1 MATPFSG
8 TESIAALIQ
17 GAAEVEST
25 DVGLRPHRLPAWA
38 RARGDAQLALAESQ
52 PAGVRLS
59 FTTTAPRVTLTALAT
74 RFGYAGVPPR
84 APGVFDAVVDGS
96 LVASASLASAVV
108 VTLDMTTGRT
118 TTTTAAPEELTFDLG
133 PDDGRSHRVD
143 LWLPH
148 TESVELV
155 ALTADAPVHAVPAAA
170 RTWLHHGSSISQGS
184 NAATPTGT
192 WASVAA
198 RAAGVDLVNLGF
210 GGSAL
215 LDPFVARVMR
225 DTPADLVSLAAG
237 INVVGA
243 DLMRRRA
250 FTPAVHGFLDT
261 IRDGHPD
268 VPLLVVTPILCPM
281 HEETPG
287 PSAFD
292 AEALAQGRMGFR
304 ATGDPAEV
312 AAGKLTLQVVR
323 TELARVVRDR
333 RDPHLHLLDGL
344 ALYGPAD
351 AAEHPL
357 PDGLHPDAATHQLI
371 GERFGALAFGPGGPF
386 AG

>member
-1 MATPFSG
+1 MEFPVSA
-8 TESIAALIQ
+8 ESIAALVQ
-17 GAAEVEST
+17 GAAELEAT
-25 DVGLRPHRLPAWA
+25 AVGLRPHRLPTWA
-38 RARGDAQLALAESQ
+38 RARGDAQLKLAESQ
-52 PAGVRLS
+52 PAGVRIA

-96 LVASASLASAVV
+96 VVASASLGSAVV
-108 VTLDMTTGRT
+108 VTLDMSTGRT
-118 TTTTAAPEELTFDLG
+118 TTTQAEPEALTFDLG
-133 PDDGRSHRVD
+133 PDDGTARRVD

-155 ALTADAPVHAVPAAA
+155 ALAADAPLRPAPAAE

-192 WASVAA
+192 WASIAA

-225 DTPADLVSLAAG
+225 DTPADLVSVGVG
-237 INVVGA
+237 INIVNGDV
-243 DLMRRRA
+243 MRRRA

-268 VPLLVVTPILCPM
+268 APLLLVTPILCPI

-287 PSAFD
+287 PGAFD
-292 AEALAQGRMGFR
+292 VAALAEGVTRFR

-333 RDPHLHLLDGL
+333 RDANLHLVDGL
-344 ALYGPAD
+344 SLYGPAD

-357 PDGLHPDAATHQLI
+357 PDALHPDAATHRLI
-371 GERFGALAFGPGGPF
+371 GDRFGAAVFAPGAPFGG
-386 AG
+386 

>member
-1 MATPFSG
+1 
-8 TESIAALIQ
+8 
-17 GAAEVEST
+17 
-25 DVGLRPHRLPAWA
+25 
-38 RARGDAQLALAESQ
+38 
-52 PAGVRLS
+52 
-59 FTTTAPRVTLTALAT
+59 
-74 RFGYAGVPPR
+74 
-84 APGVFDAVVDGS
+84 
-96 LVASASLASAVV
+96 
-108 VTLDMTTGRT
+108 
-118 TTTTAAPEELTFDLG
+118 
-133 PDDGRSHRVD
+133 
-143 LWLPH
+143 
-148 TESVELV
+148 
-155 ALTADAPVHAVPAAA
+155 
-170 RTWLHHGSSISQGS
+170 
-184 NAATPTGT
+184 
-192 WASVAA
+192 
-198 RAAGVDLVNLGF
+198 
-210 GGSAL
+210 
-215 LDPFVARVMR
+215 MR
-225 DTPADLVSLAAG
+225 DTPADVVSLAAG

-292 AEALAQGRMGFR
+292 VQALAQGRMGFR